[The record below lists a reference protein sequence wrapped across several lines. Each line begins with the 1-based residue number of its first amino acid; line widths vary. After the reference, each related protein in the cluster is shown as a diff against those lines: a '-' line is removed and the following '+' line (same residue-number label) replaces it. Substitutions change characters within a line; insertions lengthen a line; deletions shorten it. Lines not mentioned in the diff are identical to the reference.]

1 MTETSSLGQS
11 LGDLHLQAE
20 QNKDEKICE
29 TCGKPHLGVKS
40 CTLSP
45 SPLLEYAGNL
55 PEIWMNIIAQADA
68 RTLRDLVRVNKAW
81 FHEAVRHRWHR
92 PAADALRF
100 KRMPKKGFKGPE
112 PDRVD
117 FYAGFIRHLRY
128 TLDTDNDNQSKGYV
142 RLRKSRAIP
151 NLPNLRSVEFDYL
164 SLRNKCQTQ
173 LQAIF
178 QPTLKHVMVNDARP
192 DNGSWFDIM
201 TEGCPLLESISLGE
215 DLQISQEQ
223 FHYFV
228 CRMTYLHTIKFE
240 RGNEHL
246 IIDHISSTLKSLKVG
261 HLWITEWRAWDKLS
275 AMHALEYLDITVDS
289 WPVTSEEFMKLKGL
303 KRLKH
308 LHMWSAGG
316 PGRTDCE
323 VTAVELISFIQ
334 EMPALRDFRLWL
346 YFYFF
351 DHERAV
357 KDTYDIPGMYPQF
370 DCTDTRETY
379 LEYLEKIAE
388 FETRAKEM
396 KIAAEIAT
404 KPGCSN
410 SHDEPAD
417 D

>member
-1 MTETSSLGQS
+1 
-11 LGDLHLQAE
+11 
-20 QNKDEKICE
+20 
-29 TCGKPHLGVKS
+29 
-40 CTLSP
+40 
-45 SPLLEYAGNL
+45 
-55 PEIWMNIIAQADA
+55 MNIIAQADA
-68 RTLRDLVRVNKAW
+68 RTLRDLIRVNKAW
-81 FHEAVRHRWHR
+81 FHEAVRHRWHS

-100 KRMPKKGFKGPE
+100 KGMPKKGFKGPE

-151 NLPNLRSVEFDYL
+151 SLPNLRSVEFDYL
-164 SLRNKCQTQ
+164 SLRNKCKTQ

-275 AMHALEYLDITVDS
+275 GMHGLEYLDITVDS
-289 WPVTSEEFMKLKGL
+289 WPVTSEEFMKLEGL

-323 VTAVELISFIQ
+323 VTAVELISFIK

-370 DCTDTRETY
+370 DCTGTRETY

-396 KIAAEIAT
+396 KVASQIAR